1 MKIHDAFFGFFF
13 LALGALVLFAIRGYP
28 NIPGQPVGPAL
39 FPGLIAIGLCIT
51 GTLMVIKGLR
61 NREPTAWFAWEDWID
76 SPRHVVALCVL
87 LACVVFYIVAANEL
101 GFLPTGFLMLVALFK
116 ALQVKWGR
124 SDCYSGDSF
133 CLLQTA
139 ARSPTLGHSHTLGLV
154 SCSH

>member
-28 NIPGQPVGPAL
+28 NIPGQPVGPSL
-39 FPGLIAIGLCIT
+39 FPGLIAQSRANSLVCMGRLDRFAASC
-51 GTLMVIKGLR
+51 GSTLRSFGLR
-61 NREPTAWFAWEDWID
+61 GVLYCGGKRTWLSAYWFFNVGCFVQ
-76 SPRHVVALCVL
+76 STSSQMGSRTL
-87 LACVVFYIVAANEL
+87 
-101 GFLPTGFLMLVALFK
+101 
-116 ALQVKWGR
+116 GR
-124 SDCYSGDSF
+124 SDCYIGDSF